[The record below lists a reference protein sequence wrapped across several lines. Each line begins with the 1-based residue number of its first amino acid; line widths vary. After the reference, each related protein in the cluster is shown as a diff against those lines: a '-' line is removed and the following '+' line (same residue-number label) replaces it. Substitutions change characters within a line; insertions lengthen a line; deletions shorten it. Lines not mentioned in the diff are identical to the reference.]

1 MAVDDDNSAP
11 VAFPTT
17 EDVTV
22 VEPFAGSSSS
32 FKIPV
37 SCPVVTRCLTPNV
50 INSLLQRSRASVGY
64 LALFAI
70 KGVDTNSREYLK
82 STRVLPEV
90 TVVTSSSKRPRS
102 SLTTAHNLL
111 SDDEVGTSYQSLIYS
126 ICNSV
131 YFLAVRARQAT
142 ELAIRTQ
149 IEAVGGAGH
158 TRAAYKSRIV
168 SLRQDRSDY
177 FFRMTYFHSLYNRA
191 LQEIKEAEAA
201 RDSLPEDTIELD

>member
-37 SCPVVTRCLTPNV
+37 SCPIVTRCLTPNV

-82 STRVLPEV
+82 SIRVLPEV
-90 TVVTSSSKRPRS
+90 TVVTPSSKHPRS

-111 SDDEVGTSYQSLIYS
+111 SDDDDGKS
-126 ICNSV
+126 NSV
-131 YFLAVRARQAT
+131 PLVFSDLTLFILQPSALIKPRSQPFALKSKQLAGLVKHALPT
-142 ELAIRTQ
+142 SLASTLF
-149 IEAVGGAGH
+149 V
-158 TRAAYKSRIV
+158 KIV
-168 SLRQDRSDY
+168 LTTSS
-177 FFRMTYFHSLYNRA
+177 
-191 LQEIKEAEAA
+191 I
-201 RDSLPEDTIELD
+201 

>member
-22 VEPFAGSSSS
+22 VEPFAGSSGS

-111 SDDEVGTSYQSLIYS
+111 SDDEVGKL
-126 ICNSV
+126 N
-131 YFLAVRARQAT
+131 
-142 ELAIRTQ
+142 
-149 IEAVGGAGH
+149 
-158 TRAAYKSRIV
+158 
-168 SLRQDRSDY
+168 
-177 FFRMTYFHSLYNRA
+177 
-191 LQEIKEAEAA
+191 
-201 RDSLPEDTIELD
+201 